1 MHARATFS
9 ESGPVFSSSNFG
21 IKKTHSLARTVVV
34 GRLFTMIDITAS
46 FWNTLLLR
54 GALRLSRMR
63 FVSFL
68 KRFFSR
74 VASRKLITVGVF
86 FFFSLSFFPNF
97 TKRHTTHH
105 FARAKAKDG
114 RRKRPTTKVP
124 YSHSLMIKHNNNGD
138 KNNENARSS
147 ALPYLVVCTKK
158 SCFKFMCTF
167 SREKHVGPSF
177 GNTKTNEFYDLGLQ
191 TLLLKTEFFS
201 SSWKKEQQ
209 KKEAK
214 NGRKQR
220 N

>member
-1 MHARATFS
+1 MKH
-9 ESGPVFSSSNFG
+9 PLQKPLLYLISSSCQ
-21 IKKTHSLARTVVV
+21 KTPSFSDARESDLFRERS
-34 GRLFTMIDITAS
+34 RLFELEFWNKKNSLTRADGGRRSSLYDDRYHSDDS

-74 VASRKLITVGVF
+74 VASRKLITVVF

-97 TKRHTTHH
+97 TKRHTTH

-114 RRKRPTTKVP
+114 RRKRPTTKVS
-124 YSHSLMIKHNNNGD
+124 YSHSLMIKRNNNGD
-138 KNNENARSS
+138 KNNENARSSS

-167 SREKHVGPSF
+167 SR
-177 GNTKTNEFYDLGLQ
+177 KTRRRSVLWHHQNERIL
-191 TLLLKTEFFS
+191 
-201 SSWKKEQQ
+201 
-209 KKEAK
+209 
-214 NGRKQR
+214 
-220 N
+220 

>member
-74 VASRKLITVGVF
+74 VASRKLITVVF

-158 SCFKFMCTF
+158 KLF
-167 SREKHVGPSF
+167 
-177 GNTKTNEFYDLGLQ
+177 
-191 TLLLKTEFFS
+191 
-201 SSWKKEQQ
+201 
-209 KKEAK
+209 
-214 NGRKQR
+214 
-220 N
+220 

>member
-9 ESGPVFSSSNFG
+9 ESGPVFSSELEFWN
-21 IKKTHSLARTVVV
+21 KKNSLTRADGGRRSSLYDDRYHS
-34 GRLFTMIDITAS
+34 DES
-46 FWNTLLLR
+46 FWNTPLLR

-74 VASRKLITVGVF
+74 VASRKLITVVF

-97 TKRHTTHH
+97 TKTSQFRRRQTH

-114 RRKRPTTKVP
+114 RRKRPTTKVS
-124 YSHSLMIKHNNNGD
+124 YSHSLMIKRNNNGD
-138 KNNENARSS
+138 KNNENARSSS

-167 SREKHVGPSF
+167 SR
-177 GNTKTNEFYDLGLQ
+177 KTRRRSVLWHHQNERIL
-191 TLLLKTEFFS
+191 
-201 SSWKKEQQ
+201 
-209 KKEAK
+209 
-214 NGRKQR
+214 
-220 N
+220 

>member
-1 MHARATFS
+1 MHASATFS
-9 ESGPVFSSSNFG
+9 ESGPVFSSELEFWN
-21 IKKTHSLARTVVV
+21 KKNSLTRADGGRRSSLYDDRYHS
-34 GRLFTMIDITAS
+34 DES
-46 FWNTLLLR
+46 FWNTPLLR

-97 TKRHTTHH
+97 TKRHTTH

-114 RRKRPTTKVP
+114 RRKRPTTKVS
-124 YSHSLMIKHNNNGD
+124 YSHSLMIKRNNNGD
-138 KNNENARSS
+138 KNNENARSSS

-167 SREKHVGPSF
+167 SR
-177 GNTKTNEFYDLGLQ
+177 KTRRRSVLWHHQNERIL
-191 TLLLKTEFFS
+191 
-201 SSWKKEQQ
+201 
-209 KKEAK
+209 
-214 NGRKQR
+214 
-220 N
+220 